1 MQKFIKNI
9 CKPGIFLMLPLLV
22 LTACTGKEDIVLEL
36 GETQGMSSQDMS
48 SQDTRESGDENMSDG
63 DLADRNTALGS
74 TSDEHAG
81 SASDVGLD
89 ATPAQIYVHICGAV
103 VNPGVYELEAG
114 SRVFEGIKA
123 AGGFSEDAC
132 EDYVNQAGP
141 LGDGERLVI
150 PTVEEIEQAKEDGT
164 YQVLWAAGDANKGTL
179 DTGEDKTG
187 SPASAGGDGLVNI
200 NTATESELGNVKGI
214 GAGKAAAIVQYRQ
227 ENGNFASTEDI
238 MKVSGIKE
246 GTYEKIKD
254 KITVN

>member
-9 CKPGIFLMLPLLV
+9 CKLGMFLIFPIFI
-22 LTACTGKEDIVLEL
+22 LTACSGKEDMVLEL
-36 GETQGMSSQDMS
+36 GETHGMSSQDTN
-48 SQDTRESGDENMSDG
+48 SQYMQGFEAESMSDG
-63 DLADRNTALGS
+63 SLADGNAVS
-74 TSDEHAG
+74 DAASDEYAG
-81 SASDVGLD
+81 VASDVNSG
-89 ATPAQIYVHICGAV
+89 AEPAQIYVHICGAV

-123 AGGFSEDAC
+123 AGGFSETAC
-132 EDYVNQAGP
+132 EDYVNQAGQ
-141 LGDGERLVI
+141 LSDGERLVI
-150 PTVEEIEQAKEDGT
+150 PTVEEVEQAKEDGT
-164 YQVLWAAGDANKGTL
+164 YQVLWTTEAADKGTL

-187 SPASAGGDGLVNI
+187 GSGSGDGLVNI